1 MATHR
6 PAPGRFIPRPLV
18 SPVQA
23 FLGTEASGGI
33 VLLVAAAVAIA
44 VANSP
49 LRDNYRDLWH
59 REMLI
64 DTDIIVV
71 RASLLHWINDGL
83 MALFFFL
90 VGLEIKREVL
100 FGELSSWR
108 RASMPVF
115 AAIGGMAVPALI
127 YALVNGGGVG
137 ASGWGIP
144 MATDIAFAVA
154 VLALL
159 GRKAPLSLR
168 VFMLALAIADDVGA
182 IAVIVVFYTDS
193 VSIVPLI
200 WAAVALAFVLGVRR
214 AGVRSI
220 LAYVPIGL
228 ALWLAIYESGIHA
241 TLAGIILAVL
251 TPARPLYPPEAL
263 TASMETLLR
272 ARTDGSTSPEEQLR
286 SGALREL
293 ERLVRDSE
301 SPLERLEL
309 ALHGWVSYLILP
321 VFAFANAGVQLS
333 TDSIQAAAESEITW
347 GVALG
352 LVIGKP
358 LGIFGATVI
367 ALRLGLGA
375 LPNRVDLLH
384 ILGAGLL
391 AGIGFTVALF
401 VTNLAFSTG
410 ELQNEAK
417 VGIVAA
423 SLVAGLAGLAL
434 LWIAPGEPDADRS
447 TM

>member
-1 MATHR
+1 
-6 PAPGRFIPRPLV
+6 
-18 SPVQA
+18 
-23 FLGTEASGGI
+23 

-71 RASLLHWINDGL
+71 RASLLHWINDRSDGAVL
-83 MALFFFL
+83 LPRW
-90 VGLEIKREVL
+90 LEIKREVL

-108 RASMPVF
+108 RASMPVLPPS
-115 AAIGGMAVPALI
+115 AEWRVPALI

-168 VFMLALAIADDVGA
+168 VFVLALAIADRRRGHRRHRG
-182 IAVIVVFYTDS
+182 FYTDS

-251 TPARPLYPPEAL
+251 TPARPLYPPE
-263 TASMETLLR
+263 
-272 ARTDGSTSPEEQLR
+272 
-286 SGALREL
+286 
-293 ERLVRDSE
+293 
-301 SPLERLEL
+301 PLPHRWK
-309 ALHGWVSYLILP
+309 HC
-321 VFAFANAGVQLS
+321 
-333 TDSIQAAAESEITW
+333 
-347 GVALG
+347 
-352 LVIGKP
+352 
-358 LGIFGATVI
+358 
-367 ALRLGLGA
+367 
-375 LPNRVDLLH
+375 
-384 ILGAGLL
+384 
-391 AGIGFTVALF
+391 
-401 VTNLAFSTG
+401 
-410 ELQNEAK
+410 
-417 VGIVAA
+417 
-423 SLVAGLAGLAL
+423 
-434 LWIAPGEPDADRS
+434 
-447 TM
+447 